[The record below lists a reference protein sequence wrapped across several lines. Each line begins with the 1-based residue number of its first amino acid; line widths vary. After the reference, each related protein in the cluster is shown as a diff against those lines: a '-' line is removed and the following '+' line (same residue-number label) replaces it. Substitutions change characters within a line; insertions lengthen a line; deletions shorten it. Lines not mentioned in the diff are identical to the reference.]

1 MLGSKDTADLRGGYF
16 LAAGI
21 WLFGVTLILFVMVYK
36 AVKE

>member
-1 MLGSKDTADLRGGYF
+1 MIGNKDRADLRGGYF

-21 WLFGVTLILFVMVYK
+21 WLFGVTLILVVMGYK